1 MKASS
6 FNWAGN
12 VDSGFVNGVIPV
24 GNGGEA
30 GCSIR
35 SLTAE
40 GGETYAEVEAD
51 GCGWW
56 SSRDGIMPC
65 GIESK
70 CV

>member
-1 MKASS
+1 M
-6 FNWAGN
+6 
-12 VDSGFVNGVIPV
+12 PV
-24 GNGGEA
+24 GRGGEA

-40 GGETYAEVEAD
+40 GGETYAEVDAE
-51 GCGWW
+51 GCGWCR
-56 SSRDGIMPC
+56 SRVGITPC

>member
-1 MKASS
+1 M
-6 FNWAGN
+6 
-12 VDSGFVNGVIPV
+12 DSGFVNGVMPV
-24 GNGGEA
+24 GRGGEA

-40 GGETYAEVEAD
+40 GGETYAEVDAE
-51 GCGWW
+51 GCGWCR
-56 SSRDGIMPC
+56 SRVGITPC